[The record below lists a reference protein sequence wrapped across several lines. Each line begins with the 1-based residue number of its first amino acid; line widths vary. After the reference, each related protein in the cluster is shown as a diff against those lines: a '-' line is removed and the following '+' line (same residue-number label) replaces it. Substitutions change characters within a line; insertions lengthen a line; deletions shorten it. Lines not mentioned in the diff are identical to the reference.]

1 MSFYAKIKT
10 QMSQKQYLIAALK
23 ELEKR
28 GEIVS
33 YQVSEKTEAIEV
45 DRDGDLL
52 NVAQEKSGTNF
63 EVAGD
68 VRIARNFADRL
79 KQMYAYE
86 SIKDNIPLDFEIAE
100 ETERAGEIEILLK
113 G

>member
-1 MSFYAKIKT
+1 
-10 QMSQKQYLIAALK
+10 
-23 ELEKR
+23 LEKR

-33 YQVSEKTEAIEV
+33 YQMNKKTDAIEV

-52 NVAQEKSGTNF
+52 NVAQEKSGNNF